1 MMSGEQSERPAGAGR
16 PDGPRRIEIEADD
29 SGRESAPDAPGSDGA
44 GEPNAGG
51 DQAACEHP
59 TVELTHSE
67 YEELKTLARERD
79 EFYRRLQ
86 RAVADYQNLQK
97 RLEKFRESA
106 RESILRQVGE
116 AILPLADSL
125 ALALDAA
132 ERTEGG
138 ERIVEGLRL
147 FEKEFYGAL
156 AVFDIRP
163 VEAKG
168 RPFDPHFHE
177 ALFQEPTAEAEPNTV
192 LRELKRGF
200 VMGDVVLRP
209 SQVVVAGEP
218 RQPAP

>member
-1 MMSGEQSERPAGAGR
+1 MSGERESGADPPA
-16 PDGPRRIEIEADD
+16 GPRRIDIETDD
-29 SGRESAPDAPGSDGA
+29 ANRGGGPGPQDA
-44 GEPNAGG
+44 AGG
-51 DQAACEHP
+51 QAAAERP
-59 TVELTHSE
+59 AVELTHSE

-97 RLEKFRESA
+97 RLGKFREST
-106 RESILRQVGE
+106 REMILRQIGE

-125 ALALDAA
+125 ALALEAA
-132 ERTEGG
+132 EKTEGG

-156 AVFDIRP
+156 AVLDIRP
-163 VEAKG
+163 IEARG

-209 SQVVVAGEP
+209 TQVVVAGGP
-218 RQPAP
+218 MTPAQ

>member
-1 MMSGEQSERPAGAGR
+1 MSGEREPEAERAA
-16 PDGPRRIEIEADD
+16 GPRRIQIDTDD
-29 SGRESAPDAPGSDGA
+29 PEGGPATDAGA
-44 GEPNAGG
+44 QETPS
-51 DQAACEHP
+51 EHP

-97 RLEKFRESA
+97 RLEKFREST

-125 ALALDAA
+125 SLAVEAA
-132 ERTEGG
+132 EKTEGG

-163 VEAKG
+163 LAAVG
-168 RPFDPHFHE
+168 QPFDPHYHE
-177 ALFQEPTAEAEPNTV
+177 ALFQEPTDQAEPNTV

-218 RQPAP
+218 RAPGK